1 MLILELRARDFS
13 SWIEDSTILLQITP
27 LDTLRAY
34 VLNTLNTVP
43 LAIAPFQACDRSK
56 LKCHLR
62 CSLIFSTLE
71 VAACIDEQRDMHTA
85 VATDSVCPKRC
96 CSLTTNSPSSP
107 ARAREQNYRHRVG
120 DLLVQ
125 NYRW

>member
-71 VAACIDEQRDMHTA
+71 VAACIDEPKRHA
-85 VATDSVCPKRC
+85 YGSGYPKRC

-125 NYRW
+125 NYRR